1 MSINYNVVN
10 LLTVKTNIMR
20 KITFLLFF
28 TLNFLTAQQTYEF
41 TWANDG
47 SDANQQI
54 AIEVGD
60 TVTWLWGTGTH
71 NLVSTNGT
79 ETFDSGYF
87 TGTGNQFSYT
97 FENVGST
104 DYVCDPHDN
113 NMYGTVTVSSSTM
126 SISQNNN
133 LNVRIFPNP
142 VTSNFITIKTATIG
156 IKNIKLYDINSR
168 VVLNTSIDSEIL
180 NIDNVSPGVYF
191 IQVTVNGQSKISKL
205 IVR

>member
-28 TLNFLTAQQTYEF
+28 TLNFLTAQTTYNF
-41 TWANDG
+41 DWSYGTPD
-47 SDANQQI
+47 QQI
-54 AIEVGD
+54 EIEVGD
-60 TVTWLWGTGTH
+60 TVNWTWTGSGSH
-71 NLVSTNGT
+71 NLIVTSGV
-79 ETFDSGYF
+79 ETFDSGYH
-87 TGTGNQFSYT
+87 TAGWEFSHT
-97 FENVGST
+97 FNEVGVT
-104 DYVCDPHDN
+104 DYTCTPHDD
-113 NMYGTVTVSSSTM
+113 MYGTVTVSSSTM
-126 SISQNNN
+126 SISENNN

-142 VTSNFITIKTATIG
+142 VTSNFITIKTTTIG
-156 IKNIKLYDINSR
+156 LKNIKLYDINSR

>member
-28 TLNFLTAQQTYEF
+28 TLNFLTAQTTYNF
-41 TWANDG
+41 DWSYGTPD
-47 SDANQQI
+47 QQI
-54 AIEVGD
+54 EIEVGD
-60 TVTWLWGTGTH
+60 TVNWTWTGSGSH
-71 NLVSTNGT
+71 NLIVTSGV
-79 ETFDSGYF
+79 ETFDSGYH
-87 TGTGNQFSYT
+87 TAGWEFSHT
-97 FENVGST
+97 FNEIGVT
-104 DYVCDPHDN
+104 DYTCTPHDD
-113 NMYGTVTVSSSTM
+113 MYGTVTVSSSTM
-126 SISQNNN
+126 SISENNN
-133 LNVRIFPNP
+133 LNIRIFPNP
-142 VTSNFITIKTATIG
+142 VTSNFITIKTTTIG
-156 IKNIKLYDINSR
+156 LKNIKLYDINSR